1 MKYSSKPIRKEV
13 VPNQIQKKII
23 ASIGPQELNKM
34 MKKKDFFLL
43 DIYYPEQKHIIG
55 TDRYIPFD
63 QIVTRSK
70 DLPKDKSKKII
81 IYCKNG
87 SLGKIA
93 AEEIS
98 KMGYIEVYYLE
109 GGLDKWKKLGYRI

>member
-1 MKYSSKPIRKEV
+1 MKKKNLFPLLLISAVFIIIILQMKYSSKPIRKEV

-87 SLGKIA
+87 SL
-93 AEEIS
+93 
-98 KMGYIEVYYLE
+98 V
-109 GGLDKWKKLGYRI
+109 